1 MFTRAQIVLKL
12 RLCSSKWNTRGQ
24 CVCLCGYGCHLFT
37 CTIRLSLLC
46 WDCSRLS
53 PNNSVHSWPK
63 RQTSERQINVRLKST
78 RTHRYVIHRQ
88 STSCMCVPPSFKDH
102 SNEDMVSFEMISLI
116 SSNVM
121 QDQTMS
127 VQCVC
132 ANIEMYTTND
142 SRSHQNEWLKSFVC
156 VLQNGFCS
164 VLNWVNFRRLFD
176 EETAWTTQ
184 FSCNPD
190 SIWLMEMDPMSD
202 EQARRRKYQAWLKY
216 VQSLCMPSEYR
227 AIHEGLL
234 L

>member
-1 MFTRAQIVLKL
+1 MCDWKAHEHTDTPYIGSRHRACVFPLH
-12 RLCSSKWNTRGQ
+12 SK
-24 CVCLCGYGCHLFT
+24 
-37 CTIRLSLLC
+37 TIQM
-46 WDCSRLS
+46 
-53 PNNSVHSWPK
+53 V
-63 RQTSERQINVRLKST
+63 
-78 RTHRYVIHRQ
+78 
-88 STSCMCVPPSFKDH
+88 
-102 SNEDMVSFEMISLI
+102 DMVSFKMISLI

-164 VLNWVNFRRLFD
+164 VVNWVNFRRLFD
-176 EETAWTTQ
+176 EKTAWTTQ

-227 AIHEGLL
+227 AIHKGLL